1 MILPPKRMLPYSRFT
16 ITVIPQHIV
25 ARQRFTPQ
33 FIVFCANYTNLINIQ
48 KRGLQTPE
56 LPFFLAFSMLCV
68 IDIIPEIKIIY
79 NFRIFLKNKKT
90 STFFVE
96 AKLYGY
102 FFIILLNF
110 SGNFPCFLFKVVI
123 IMKNDFIKPIFTIVN
138 PVLVASKQIFF

>member
-1 MILPPKRMLPYSRFT
+1 MLPYSRFT
-16 ITVIPQHIV
+16 VIVIPQHIV
-25 ARQRFTPQ
+25 FRQRFAPQ

-68 IDIIPEIKIIY
+68 IDIVPFSKNMSILTYFWKI
-79 NFRIFLKNKKT
+79 KKT
-90 STFFVE
+90 STIFVE
-96 AKLYGY
+96 VKLYGY

-123 IMKNDFIKPIFTIVN
+123 VMKNDFIKPIFAIVN
-138 PVLVASKQIFF
+138 PVSVASKQIFFWNIITL

>member
-1 MILPPKRMLPYSRFT
+1 MLPYSRFT
-16 ITVIPQHIV
+16 SIVIPQHIV
-25 ARQRFTPQ
+25 LRQRFTPQ

-68 IDIIPEIKIIY
+68 IDIVPFSKNISILTYFWKI
-79 NFRIFLKNKKT
+79 KKT
-90 STFFVE
+90 STIFVE
-96 AKLYGY
+96 VKLYGY

-123 IMKNDFIKPIFTIVN
+123 VMKNDFIKPIFAIVN
-138 PVLVASKQIFF
+138 PVLVAGKQIFFWNIITL